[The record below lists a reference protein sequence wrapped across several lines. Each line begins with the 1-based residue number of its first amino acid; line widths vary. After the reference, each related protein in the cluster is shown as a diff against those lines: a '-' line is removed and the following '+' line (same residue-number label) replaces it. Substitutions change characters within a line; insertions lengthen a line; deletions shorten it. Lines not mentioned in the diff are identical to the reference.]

1 MLKLTQQ
8 DYEWKER
15 HHSFVSPPPHEP
27 VVNPENVVIELA
39 RIQYTPAAMIL
50 ELSEQ
55 TASMDRMMKGLA
67 NK

>member
-1 MLKLTQQ
+1 MEGTAPL
-8 DYEWKER
+8 
-15 HHSFVSPPPHEP
+15 VSPPPHEP
-27 VVNPENVVIELA
+27 VVNPENVIELA

-67 NK
+67 IK